1 MYAYIDTDD
10 INAII
15 ESVHANELERIL
27 LSMNTRFA
35 NFWLVL
41 KELPQELIT
50 YLTGV
55 SNIVPL
61 NWPVLLPTW

>member
-35 NFWLVL
+35 NF
-41 KELPQELIT
+41 
-50 YLTGV
+50 
-55 SNIVPL
+55 
-61 NWPVLLPTW
+61 